1 MVTHAKLAAQMLRE
15 AAIFFRSVADDNPS
29 LAEDMMENAGV
40 YDEVAALVEDD
51 PFGEIGTEEDPHN
64 L

>member
-29 LAEDMMENAGV
+29 LAEEMMENASV
-40 YDEVAALVEDD
+40 YEEVAALVESD
-51 PFGEIGTEEDPHN
+51 PLGEIGPEKDPSSP
-64 L
+64 

>member
-1 MVTHAKLAAQMLRE
+1 MVTHAKLAALMLRE

-29 LAEDMMENAGV
+29 LAEDMMENASV

-51 PFGEIGTEEDPHN
+51 PFGEIGTEDDPRS